1 MYQLGS
7 EDNFTDPTEIIE
19 NKLWI
24 GSIKAAK
31 DFEKF
36 KEIQFTGVLNCS
48 DGITNYFQ
56 DFCDYL
62 NINVE
67 DKVETNLSFTFEE
80 AHEFI
85 NSHEKVLVHCKLTGF
100 QILRFRRCIKKCNHH
115 YFIFNEI

>member
-7 EDNFTDPTEIIE
+7 EETFTDPTEIIE

-31 DFEKF
+31 DFDKF
-36 KEIQFTGVLNCS
+36 KEIGFTGVLNCS

-56 DFCDYL
+56 DFCEYL

-67 DKVETNLSFTFEE
+67 DKVETNLSSTFEE

-85 NSHEKVLVHCKLTGF
+85 NSHEKVLVHCNFFFKF
-100 QILRFRRCIKKCNHH
+100 YFRFRRCI
-115 YFIFNEI
+115 